1 MADSTFI
8 LHNRVGANDGA
19 SDMTKLEESALDR
32 ESQLEG
38 VLAQLKKMV
47 LHLQS
52 ITDEEILEE

>member
-1 MADSTFI
+1 MADSFI
-8 LHNRVGANDGA
+8 LHNRIGASDGA
-19 SDMTKLEESALDR
+19 SSMTKLEESALDR

-38 VLAQLKKMV
+38 VIFQLKKMV